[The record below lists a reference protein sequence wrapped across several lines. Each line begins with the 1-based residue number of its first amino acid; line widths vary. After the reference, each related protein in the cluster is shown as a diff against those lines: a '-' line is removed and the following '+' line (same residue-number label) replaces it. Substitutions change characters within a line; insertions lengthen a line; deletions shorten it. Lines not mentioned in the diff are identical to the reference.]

1 MNRMD
6 MTYEI
11 LLKRVQ
17 EPVHPNDG
25 ARMLVDRLRPRG
37 RHRDVMERTDW
48 YRGAPLKQA
57 LEACQ
62 RQQPALIQYVIYG
75 PCNISDAGLTDRMR
89 NRH

>member
-1 MNRMD
+1 MD

-37 RHRDVMERTDW
+37 RHRDAMELTDW
-48 YRGAPLKQA
+48 YRGATLKQA

-62 RQQPALIQYVIYG
+62 QQPALIQYVIYG
-75 PCNISDAGLTDRMR
+75 PCNISDGGLADRMR

>member
-1 MNRMD
+1 MD

-37 RHRDVMERTDW
+37 HRDAMELTDW
-48 YRGAPLKQA
+48 YRGATLKQA

-62 RQQPALIQYVIYG
+62 QQPALIQYVIYG
-75 PCNISDAGLTDRMR
+75 PCNISDAGLVDRMR